1 MLRPAARLGLY
12 VPHAGHTE
20 TLVGNDPVL
29 LAGGSNGNRLASAE
43 LFNATAT

>member
-12 VPHAGHTE
+12 VPHAGHIE
-20 TLVGNDPVL
+20 TLL
-29 LAGGSNGNRLASAE
+29 GGSNGNRLASAE